1 MSTPPPPRAQPP
13 PGPSS
18 HPTSGVLA
26 LVMGILGL
34 TALPLIGSI
43 LALVFG
49 AQSRNE
55 AAQHPQYY
63 SDDLGRIGRVLGWV
77 GLALAG
83 VGLLTAVLVLAVLF
97 SV

>member
-1 MSTPPPPRAQPP
+1 MSAQPQ
-13 PGPSS
+13 SQS
-18 HPTSGVLA
+18 KNNPTSGVVA

-55 AAQHPQYY
+55 VANNPQYY
-63 SDDLGRIGRVLGWV
+63 SDDLGRIGRILGWV
-77 GLALAG
+77 GLAL
-83 VGLLTAVLVLAVLF
+83 TALGVLVVVLFFAVLF
-97 SV
+97 SF

>member
-1 MSTPPPPRAQPP
+1 MSAQPP
-13 PGPSS
+13 SQS
-18 HPTSGVLA
+18 KTNPTSGLVA

-55 AAQHPQYY
+55 TAQSPQHY
-63 SDDLGRIGRVLGWV
+63 SDDLGRIGRILGWV
-77 GLALAG
+77 GLALSALG
-83 VGLLTAVLVLAVLF
+83 VLVVMLFFAVLF
-97 SV
+97 SF

>member
-1 MSTPPPPRAQPP
+1 MSAQPQ
-13 PGPSS
+13 SQS
-18 HPTSGVLA
+18 KNNPTSGVVA

-55 AAQHPQYY
+55 VANNPRYY
-63 SDDLGRIGRVLGWV
+63 SDDLGRIGRILGWV
-77 GLALAG
+77 GLAL
-83 VGLLTAVLVLAVLF
+83 TALGVLVVVLFFAVLF
-97 SV
+97 SF

>member
-1 MSTPPPPRAQPP
+1 MSTQPQP
-13 PGPSS
+13 QSRTN
-18 HPTSGVLA
+18 PTSGVVA

-43 LALVFG
+43 LAVVFG

-55 AAQHPQYY
+55 AAQNPHYY
-63 SDDLGRIGRVLGWV
+63 SDDLGRIGRILGWV

-83 VGLLTAVLVLAVLF
+83 LGLLVAALAIAVLF
-97 SV
+97 AV